1 MTNSEPIDRD
11 TLITKGLSWR
21 DIQNTD
27 DSGILLA
34 TQIMNVMEQGI
45 IVWSADGICEL
56 HNTRIYEVLELEPS
70 ALGIGTNRQEFL
82 TAAVHRGE
90 YSQEKLTE
98 MRGFSEARIAYQYDR
113 LLPSGGVVECHAR
126 PTREGGYVVT
136 CTNVTDARKAAREL
150 AAAKKAAEEAEN
162 KSSLVLKEERARR
175 AEARTLSDLD
185 EWLQSC
191 KSLEELFKIVAKFMG
206 YLLPDSYGE
215 LYLYSN
221 SRDVLDGACEWGQ
234 ENAIHA
240 HITPDSCWSLRR
252 GRVYEHNPAALCF
265 PCDHLSKQAH
275 ESLGDY
281 ICIPVIAH
289 GDTVGL
295 LHINFKKGMSHTD
308 VKSLGRFASRC
319 GEHISMAI
327 ANVKLRDEL
336 HDQSIRDPLTGLY
349 NRRYFMDSMRRE
361 TSASDRD
368 GTGFGLISLDAD
380 KFKTF
385 NDNHGHEAGDLVLRA
400 LAERMLAVLPNS
412 AVCARVGGE
421 EFAVLLPHSNEV
433 EAMQEAGTLR
443 DSVSQMEVRTAF
455 GLLPRVTISLGVAIY
470 GGDSTTPSVLMKRAD
485 EALYKAKSDGR
496 DCVRLAKIGSRGDV
510 TRAHS

>member
-1 MTNSEPIDRD
+1 MTKSEPIDSGAPVS
-11 TLITKGLSWR
+11 KPLSWR
-21 DIQNTD
+21 DTEDAN
-27 DSGILLA
+27 DSGLMLA

-45 IVWSADGICEL
+45 IVWSADGTCEL
-56 HNTRIYEVLELEPS
+56 HNTRIYEVLELERS
-70 ALGIGTNRQEFL
+70 ALGIGTNRNDFL
-82 TAAVHRGE
+82 AAAVTRGE
-90 YSQEKLTE
+90 YTEEKLSE
-98 MRGFSEARIAYQYDR
+98 LRGYVETRIAYQYDR

-126 PTREGGYVVT
+126 PTREGGCVVT
-136 CTNVTDARKAAREL
+136 CTNVTEARKAADEL
-150 AAAKKAAEEAEN
+150 AAAKKAAEAAES
-162 KSSLVLKEERARR
+162 KSSLILQEERARR

-191 KSLEELFKIVAKFMG
+191 KSLDELFKIVARFMC
-206 YLLPDSYGE
+206 YLLPGSFGE

-234 ENAIHA
+234 EDAINS

-252 GRVYEHNPAALCF
+252 GRVYEHNPDALCF
-265 PCDHLSKQAH
+265 PCDHLSSHAN
-275 ESLGDY
+275 ETLGDY

-295 LHINFKKGMSHTD
+295 LHINFKAGMSRAD
-308 VKSLGRFASRC
+308 IKSSGRFAARC

-349 NRRYFMDSMRRE
+349 NRRYFMDAMRRE
-361 TSASDRD
+361 TSLSDR
-368 GTGFGLISLDAD
+368 GGKGFGLISLDAD

-400 LAERMLAVLPNS
+400 LAERMLAVLPQN

-421 EFAVLLPHSNEV
+421 EFAVLLPQSD
-433 EAMQEAGTLR
+433 EAETMQQAETLR
-443 DSVSQMEVRTAF
+443 SSVSQMEVRTAF
-455 GLLPRVTISLGVAIY
+455 GLLPRVTISSGVAAY
-470 GGDSTTPSVLMKRAD
+470 CGDSTAPSVLMKRAD
-485 EALYKAKSDGR
+485 EALYAAKSDGR
-496 DCVRLAKIGSRGDV
+496 DCVRLAKIGTREAV
-510 TRAHS
+510 TPVHS